1 MNLHLIAL
9 QGQTHLAKENVYD
22 VWSFQLSNGTL
33 LTTSLLQ
40 GNNILRQLLSLSLS
54 PLSLC
59 PSFFLSLKGLVSARQ
74 VPYHWAMC
82 PPRQRDLQ
90 KGKWTWQGNHADRST
105 GWAFLG
111 KSALKTNHRERE
123 ASRSRGTCI
132 LQEDFGNINTK
143 QWMVKPDFSGMI
155 RERDFVR
162 SSPLFRYTIQYTAF
176 GGEHLPTMLCFAQ
189 QFSSFNNVAYA
200 I

>member
-33 LTTSLLQ
+33 LTASLLQ
-40 GNNILRQLLSLSLS
+40 GNNNLRQLLSLSLS

-82 PPRQRDLQ
+82 PTQAARLI
-90 KGKWTWQGNHADRST
+90 KGKVNMTRKSCGQEHRIG
-105 GWAFLG
+105 LPG
-111 KSALKTNHRERE
+111 KKCPQDQPHRDPE
-123 ASRSRGTCI
+123 STCI
-132 LQEDFGNINTK
+132 LQEDLGNINTK
-143 QWMVKPDFSGMI
+143 QRMVKSDFSGII

-162 SSPLFRYTIQYTAF
+162 SSPFFRYTIQYTAF

-189 QFSSFNNVAYA
+189 QYSSFNNVAYA